1 MKEII
6 EVLNEVKEGVDFEN
20 EKNLITDGILTS
32 FDLIM
37 LISALNNKFG
47 VNITAAELV
56 PENFESVE
64 AIKKLIDSL
73 K

>member
-37 LISALNNKFG
+37 LISSLNNKFG